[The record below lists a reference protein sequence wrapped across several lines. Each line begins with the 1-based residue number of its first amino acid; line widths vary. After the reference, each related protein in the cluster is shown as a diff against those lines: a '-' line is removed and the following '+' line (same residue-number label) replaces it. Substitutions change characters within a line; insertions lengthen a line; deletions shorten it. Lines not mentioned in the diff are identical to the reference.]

1 MTGAQAAWQVL
12 SILLYPAYMG
22 LVGLGL
28 LALGVP
34 TWMAYLGVAVFPP
47 VSYLLVNGLV
57 ARHLA
62 RLQRYEPPPDIER
75 EWRFRE
81 SGQRPLIR

>member
-12 SILLYPAYMG
+12 SILLYPAYLG

-34 TWMAYLGVAVFPP
+34 TWMAYVGVMLFPP
-47 VSYLLVNGLV
+47 LSYLLVNCLV
-57 ARHLA
+57 GRYLA
-62 RLQRYEPPPDIER
+62 KLQRYELPPDVER
-75 EWRFRE
+75 EWGFHERAR
-81 SGQRPLIR
+81 RPLIR